1 MNKDMIM
8 NEIKAVI
15 GNDVEVNFVEV
26 PKNNVI
32 RKGISIRKGNSN
44 IAATFYYKDNDTD
57 AEIITRT
64 IEAYNASGTPDFDVD
79 NITENF
85 TNWDWVADKIV
96 PVLFNKTKSVYPDD
110 VVTKDFVNDIGILY
124 KIIVSTDSL
133 GRATIKVT
141 KPILDRWGITEDE
154 LFVKAKENIDK
165 EAIIKDMQEMMF
177 EMMGTSSEGND
188 LVREIQPGLMS
199 VMTNTTKVDGA
210 AVMLCLPDL
219 VENGELEDKNYY
231 VIPSS
236 IHECILVSTDSM
248 EPDALNAMIRE
259 VNATQVL
266 PEDFLSDYGLK
277 YDAKLGKI
285 VVA

>member
-1 MNKDMIM
+1 MKSLSED
-8 NEIKAVI
+8 
-15 GNDVEVNFVEV
+15 FVE
-26 PKNNVI
+26 
-32 RKGISIRKGNSN
+32 ISKKHASDVAHTDFTR
-44 IAATFYYKDNDTD
+44 AAVSQT
-57 AEIITRT
+57 
-64 IEAYNASGTPDFDVD
+64 ASAPF
-79 NITENF
+79 
-85 TNWDWVADKIV
+85 
-96 PVLFNKTKSVYPDD
+96 KTTVSHMVSYADD

-154 LFVKAKENIDK
+154 LFAKAKENIDK

-177 EMMGTSSEGND
+177 EIMGGRESND
-188 LVREIQPGLMS
+188 LAREIQPGLMS

-219 VENGELEDKNYY
+219 VENGELEDKDYY

-236 IHECILVSTDSM
+236 IHECILVDTDSM

-259 VNATQVL
+259 VNATQVA